1 MSKILDILGGGI
13 VNSISNVVTK
23 ISDNKLKK
31 EEGIQE
37 AYDLFNKYG
46 AGSGFVT
53 VLREDRMSEFY
64 DNMQKQH
71 DNINIKE
78 VNNVPIL
85 TGLGSA
91 AKATWNGYANFM
103 GDINSAVENGIR
115 LSSFVEF
122 VKAENN
128 GKISGA
134 KESTLIQAAS

>member
-1 MSKILDILGGGI
+1 MLPGGRAEGKAMIDKVLFNTPKRLAQFKRGITGKVKI
-13 VNSISNVVTK
+13 
-23 ISDNKLKK
+23 K

-85 TGLGSA
+85 T
-91 AKATWNGYANFM
+91 
-103 GDINSAVENGIR
+103 
-115 LSSFVEF
+115 LS
-122 VKAENN
+122 
-128 GKISGA
+128 
-134 KESTLIQAAS
+134 LIHI